1 MLPIFHLLHISGVME
16 MMSKEGEVG
25 VNTGNDYKGK
35 KVRVCDLVLRAL
47 GLVFTLVAAVLVGV
61 DKQTKVVGVQLIDT
75 LPPVNVPVSA
85 KYHYL
90 SAFVY
95 FVVVNAI
102 ATGYAGMSVAVTVVH
117 RKGGGRSK
125 GLERVMR
132 LMDAVMV
139 GLLFSACGATIAL
152 GVMGFRGN
160 SHLNWHK
167 VCNVFTRFCHQVA
180 AACLFSL
187 LGSLTFLLLLLL
199 PALRAIY

>member
-90 SAFVY
+90 SAFVLDY
-95 FVVVNAI
+95 LQILCRGECNSNWVRRDECCSNSGTQKRRRKKQRIRESDEVDGCCNGGI
-102 ATGYAGMSVAVTVVH
+102 AVFCVWSNHSV
-117 RKGGGRSK
+117 GS
-125 GLERVMR
+125 
-132 LMDAVMV
+132 D
-139 GLLFSACGATIAL
+139 
-152 GVMGFRGN
+152 GVSREFP
-160 SHLNWHK
+160 S
-167 VCNVFTRFCHQVA
+167 
-180 AACLFSL
+180 
-187 LGSLTFLLLLLL
+187 
-199 PALRAIY
+199 